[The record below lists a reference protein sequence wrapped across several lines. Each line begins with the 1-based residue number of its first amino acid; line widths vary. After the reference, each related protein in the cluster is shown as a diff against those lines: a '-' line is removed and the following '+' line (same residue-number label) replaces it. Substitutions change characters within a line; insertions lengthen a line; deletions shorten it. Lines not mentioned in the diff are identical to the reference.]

1 MRKDLTE
8 DEMRDYIEH
17 LERRIYYMDMLLEAL
32 RNNAEEIGDIASDL
46 SETLD
51 MDNDLYAEK
60 YTKEYIKDH
69 PDNTDFKL
77 DPNSAYAG
85 KTGNAMAASN
95 LILIKLNSYKST
107 YESMERDAEFLKE
120 YCKKYEDQ

>member
-17 LERRIYYMDMLLEAL
+17 LERCVFYMDMLLEAL

-85 KTGNAMAASN
+85 KTGNAMAASSF
-95 LILIKLNSYKST
+95 ILIKLNSYKHTYGST
-107 YESMERDAEFLKE
+107 ERDVEFLEE